1 MVEGYPVVF
10 MTVDENRLRLENLT
24 ELLIRCFP
32 GSVIYQYTDPI
43 HAVIHMENREIDA
56 VFANAGV
63 SQRNDWQLLALMRR
77 KQPKLQVF
85 ILSDDEALREAAM
98 ERGAWEYLI
107 RPVTG
112 QELRDTIQAMV
123 QEREALNHVPIAI
136 ST

>member
-1 MVEGYPVVF
+1 MVFV
-10 MTVDENRLRLENLT
+10 TVDEDRIRLKNMT
-24 ELLIRCFP
+24 ELLVRTFP

-123 QEREALNHVPIAI
+123 QEREALQQQPLL
-136 ST
+136 

>member
-1 MVEGYPVVF
+1 MVFV
-10 MTVDENRLRLENLT
+10 TVDEDRIRLKNMT
-24 ELLIRCFP
+24 ELLVRTFP

-77 KQPKLQVF
+77 KQPKLRVF
-85 ILSDDEALREAAM
+85 ILSDDEALRETAM

-112 QELRDTIQAMV
+112 KELRDVISAETGERMTLYAVQAKIPS
-123 QEREALNHVPIAI
+123 QPTAH
-136 ST
+136 